1 MKKIIPAVVIFA
13 LAQVFTLASEV
24 ANKLLRYIKEDDT
37 GAIIELVQAS
47 SAAELGEISRTG
59 VTALHF
65 AAIQNHVVA
74 ANELLGKG
82 VPVDVRAPAKNNT
95 TPLHWAASQE
105 SIDVIRLFV
114 KKGADINA
122 KADNGW
128 TPLHFAVRAGKL
140 VSVANLVKLGAD
152 INEKD
157 GSGNAPIHLAA
168 AANDLKMVI
177 MLLKLNAKIDE
188 RNAVGKLPVDMATV
202 PAVVAE
208 LKIPAPAQPA
218 VVKAAPVVTE
228 ATPVVEE
235 SVPIVE
241 EIAPVVEET
250 APVVEELPATPN
262 KQEKS
267 IVIFTQE
274 QLKNLQND
282 EEEKMLSR
290 SQHIQAIIA
299 DPETER
305 LSNGSYYKG
314 NYRFGRFHGVGV
326 LYSPDGTLYEGE
338 FKSGSR
344 SGFGT
349 FTYSNGDVYTG
360 EWKRNVPHGNG
371 EFKCANGTFIS
382 GVWEKGQLVK
392 GEGVYI
398 DLQQNKYRAV
408 WENNK
413 VISKVKE

>member
-1 MKKIIPAVVIFA
+1 MKKIIPAVVILA

-59 VTALHF
+59 LTALHF

-114 KKGADINA
+114 KNGADINA

-128 TPLHFAVRAGKL
+128 APLHFAVRAGKL

-188 RNAVGKLPVDMATV
+188 RNAVGKLPIDMATD

-218 VVKAAPVVTE
+218 VVEAAPVVTEVAPVVTEAAPVVTE
-228 ATPVVEE
+228 AAPV
-235 SVPIVE
+235 VE
-241 EIAPVVEET
+241 EIAPVVEE
-250 APVVEELPATPN
+250 LPSTPN

-282 EEEKMLSR
+282 EEEKKLSR

-314 NYRFGRFHGVGV
+314 SYRFGRFHGVGV

-344 SGFGT
+344 SGLGT

-382 GVWEKGQLVK
+382 GVWEKGQLIK

>member
-1 MKKIIPAVVIFA
+1 M
-13 LAQVFTLASEV
+13 
-24 ANKLLRYIKEDDT
+24 
-37 GAIIELVQAS
+37 
-47 SAAELGEISRTG
+47 
-59 VTALHF
+59 
-65 AAIQNHVVA
+65 
-74 ANELLGKG
+74 
-82 VPVDVRAPAKNNT
+82 
-95 TPLHWAASQE
+95 
-105 SIDVIRLFV
+105 
-114 KKGADINA
+114 
-122 KADNGW
+122 
-128 TPLHFAVRAGKL
+128 
-140 VSVANLVKLGAD
+140 
-152 INEKD
+152 
-157 GSGNAPIHLAA
+157 
-168 AANDLKMVI
+168 
-177 MLLKLNAKIDE
+177 
-188 RNAVGKLPVDMATV
+188 
-202 PAVVAE
+202 
-208 LKIPAPAQPA
+208 
-218 VVKAAPVVTE
+218 
-228 ATPVVEE
+228 
-235 SVPIVE
+235 
-241 EIAPVVEET
+241 
-250 APVVEELPATPN
+250 
-262 KQEKS
+262 
-267 IVIFTQE
+267 
-274 QLKNLQND
+274 
-282 EEEKMLSR
+282 SR

>member
-1 MKKIIPAVVIFA
+1 MKKIIPAVVILA

-59 VTALHF
+59 LTALHF

-114 KKGADINA
+114 KNGADINA

-128 TPLHFAVRAGKL
+128 APLHFAVRAGKL

-177 MLLKLNAKIDE
+177 MLLKLNAKTDE
-188 RNAVGKLPVDMATV
+188 QNAVGKLPIDMATDS
-202 PAVVAE
+202 AVVAE
-208 LKIPAPAQPA
+208 LKIPAPVQPA
-218 VVKAAPVVTE
+218 VVEAAPVVTEVAPAVTEAAPVVTE
-228 ATPVVEE
+228 A
-235 SVPIVE
+235 
-241 EIAPVVEET
+241 

-282 EEEKMLSR
+282 EEEKKLSR

-314 NYRFGRFHGVGV
+314 SYRFGRFHGVGV

-344 SGFGT
+344 SGLGT

-382 GVWEKGQLVK
+382 GVWEKGQLIK

>member
-1 MKKIIPAVVIFA
+1 MKKIIPAVVILA

-59 VTALHF
+59 LTALHF

-128 TPLHFAVRAGKL
+128 APLHFAVRAGKL

-188 RNAVGKLPVDMATV
+188 RNAVGKLPIDMATD
-202 PAVVAE
+202 PAIVAE

-218 VVKAAPVVTE
+218 VVEAAPAVTEAAPV
-228 ATPVVEE
+228 
-235 SVPIVE
+235 VE

-314 NYRFGRFHGVGV
+314 SYRFGRFHGVGV

-344 SGFGT
+344 SGLGT

-382 GVWEKGQLVK
+382 GIWEKGQLIK